1 MIIKIIE
8 RNGKRTIAIKFED
21 LLGSPVE
28 SVKAEF
34 FLRFI
39 STIHSGAYKV
49 DPSVFDIAKLT
60 LQQYNVPFLLEMQ
73 ENVTTEE
80 KPSTVVTIRDL
91 NETCLIEFTYDKEI
105 INLVKEIENKKYIKE
120 TKMWIIPI
128 SSKQIFIN
136 KLVSTIICTIFKN
149 ESFLLNQSNKLIS

>member
-28 SVKAEF
+28 SLKAEF
-34 FLRFI
+34 ILRFI
-39 STIHSGAYKV
+39 STIHSGAYQV

-60 LQQYNVPFLLEMQ
+60 LQQYNVPFLFEMQ

-105 INLVKEIENKKYIKE
+105 IKLVKEIENKKYIKE

-128 SSKQIFIN
+128 SAKQIFIN
-136 KLVSTIICTIFKN
+136 KLVSNNILYKI
-149 ESFLLNQSNKLIS
+149 